1 MFSRRRRSGVFIV
14 KTYLTPCSVIS
25 IVNFEQVNAG
35 QVNLE
40 NMQTGTKKKWK
51 HVNGL
56 GKRCKN

>member
-40 NMQTGTKKKWK
+40 NMQTGTKK
-51 HVNGL
+51 NG
-56 GKRCKN
+56 NM